1 MNEEHGTKRFDRI
14 FRSIG
19 IAILVLI
26 LILACLYT
34 QWTLSLPWGEIGLFL
49 LPMLFGIPAITLE
62 SILFSVK
69 FFLRPTVKR
78 RSVLVL
84 KIIETVLSV
93 FGLSSVILHLHDV
106 DLLGFLAML
115 SVVVIPFL
123 WLIEWLIL
131 KKAR

>member
-1 MNEEHGTKRFDRI
+1 MNGEHGTERFDRI

-19 IAILVLI
+19 IAILILI
-26 LILACLYT
+26 LIGACLYT

-62 SILFSVK
+62 SILLSVK
-69 FFLRPTVKR
+69 FFLRPMAKR

-84 KIIETVLSV
+84 KITETVLSV
-93 FGLSSVILHLHDV
+93 FGLSSVILHLHDIN
-106 DLLGFLAML
+106 LLGFLAML
-115 SVVVIPFL
+115 SVVIIPFL